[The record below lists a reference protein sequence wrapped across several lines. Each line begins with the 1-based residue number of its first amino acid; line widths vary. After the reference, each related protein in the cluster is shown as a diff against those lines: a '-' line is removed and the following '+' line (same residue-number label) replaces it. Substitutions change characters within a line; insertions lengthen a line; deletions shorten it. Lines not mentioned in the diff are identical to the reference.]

1 MESGVTPIS
10 IFGAFSIKPIQILVG
25 ALFIFRESYVQL
37 LTSQYWSFMA
47 SVLTPD
53 QSAKWFSPISG
64 LTSVTSAISGFGVRS
79 VVEKIGLPG
88 ALGLAGAIL
97 ITSLLFTERAYSI
110 SDAGGFTPSD
120 DKMKKK
126 KNHEGADNNHK
137 EEGLI
142 KKASGLF
149 GRVPVLK
156 ALFIEILSGQ
166 GLATLLNVLFVT
178 KLSETVPDDSVRA
191 GWMGKFFASINV
203 VAMVLQFG
211 VIPKVMPFLEPK
223 TLWRFMPTTMVIALS
238 SLCVNENP
246 SLYLISGSFMLFKV
260 MEFSI
265 RRMLDEMVYVP
276 LDFESRFLGKE
287 IISVFGYRFGKSGMS
302 LALSGL
308 TSVFGNFGLQQL
320 SFLTSGAA
328 CVWLTAAWNVSNRV
342 LSRAEAEALYQSK
355 KKAGKRK

>member
-1 MESGVTPIS
+1 
-10 IFGAFSIKPIQILVG
+10 
-25 ALFIFRESYVQL
+25 
-37 LTSQYWSFMA
+37 
-47 SVLTPD
+47 
-53 QSAKWFSPISG
+53 
-64 LTSVTSAISGFGVRS
+64 
-79 VVEKIGLPG
+79 
-88 ALGLAGAIL
+88 
-97 ITSLLFTERAYSI
+97 
-110 SDAGGFTPSD
+110 
-120 DKMKKK
+120 MKKK